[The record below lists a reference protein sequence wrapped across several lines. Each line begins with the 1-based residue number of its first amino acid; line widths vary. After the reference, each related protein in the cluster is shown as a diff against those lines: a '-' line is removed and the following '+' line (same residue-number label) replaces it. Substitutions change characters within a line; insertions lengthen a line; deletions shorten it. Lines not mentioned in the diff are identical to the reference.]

1 MNLGIRHVM
10 PMYPLLAIL
19 VGYAAITIRRHWI
32 VVLLITWQLV
42 TTTLAHPNY
51 LGWTNELS
59 LMHPEPIA
67 LDSNLDWGQDALPLA
82 RMCRQLGVQRIGL
95 MIATMADLD
104 RMGMPPRYALDPLTP
119 AHGWVAV
126 SIDPLLHY
134 REQNPANFAWLSRA
148 KKTIPVG
155 RAITLYE
162 MP

>member
-1 MNLGIRHVM
+1 V
-10 PMYPLLAIL
+10 A
-19 VGYAAITIRRHWI
+19 
-32 VVLLITWQLV
+32 WQLV

-59 LMHPEPIA
+59 LLHPEPIA

-82 RMCRQLGVQRIGL
+82 RKCRELGVQRIGL

-134 REQNPANFAWLSRA
+134 RAQNPANFAWLSRA
-148 KKTIPVG
+148 TRTIRVG